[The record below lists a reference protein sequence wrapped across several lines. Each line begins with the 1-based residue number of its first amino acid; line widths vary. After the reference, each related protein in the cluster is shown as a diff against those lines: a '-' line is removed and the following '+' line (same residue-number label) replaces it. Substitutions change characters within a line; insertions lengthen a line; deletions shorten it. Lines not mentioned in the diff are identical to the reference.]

1 MKRVALVT
9 GASGGIGSAICL
21 RLAKEGYSLAVHY
34 NSSKAKAEEVVSK
47 INSLGFEAR
56 AFYAELT
63 KSQAAAALISECIL
77 NFGGLDVLVNNAG
90 ITDDGLILKMGDEQF
105 SRVISANLNSCFYCT
120 REALSYMLKRRAG
133 RIVNI
138 SSVVGLF
145 GNAGQANYAASKA
158 AIIGLTKS
166 CAKEVASRNIC
177 VNAVAPG
184 YIETG
189 MTENL
194 SEAVKARILERI
206 PLARSGSVEDVAA
219 AVSFLCSEGA
229 SYITGQVLVVDG
241 GMNI

>member
-1 MKRVALVT
+1 VKRVALVT

-63 KSQAAAALISECIL
+63 KSQAAAALISECIF

-138 SSVVGLF
+138 SSVVGLS

-206 PLARSGSVEDVAA
+206 PLARSGSEEDVAA
-219 AVSFLCSEGA
+219 AVSFLCSECA

>member
-47 INSLGFEAR
+47 INALGFEAR

-63 KSQAAAALISECIL
+63 KSQAAAAFISECIF

-166 CAKEVASRNIC
+166 CAKEVASRGIC

-206 PLARSGSVEDVAA
+206 PLARSGSAEDVAA